1 MIIKMAPKER
11 CRITVERNQD
21 GYINVQIQGYTGDK
35 EMGGYG
41 VPFDKKQIYDYSKTD
56 PFKLVIEVPESK

>member
-21 GYINVQIQGYTGDK
+21 GYINVQVQGYAGDT
-35 EMGGYG
+35 EMYTG
-41 VPFDKKQIYDYSKTD
+41 VPFDKKQIYDYSKTE
-56 PFKLVIEVPESK
+56 PFKLVIEVPEPK